1 MKHVKS
7 ISKGL
12 ATALL
17 MIAVL
22 LGAALL
28 RLVWA
33 PVSLAFLNSP
43 IETALTEAVP
53 GWTVQV
59 DDTVL
64 TWREDGVS
72 LGVRL
77 DGVVIAS
84 LETGS
89 RFSLP
94 SVDIDLRRR
103 SLVQGLV
110 RPKRIEVAGSDLLVR
125 WSAADLGV
133 GVTDATDQPGP
144 ATADDT
150 DAEVRGT
157 ATLALINQLIE
168 SDTQDGPLAFMQ
180 RFTIRDA
187 TLRLVE
193 DTTGTVWTAPGATFE
208 IHRHDTRVDLSIS
221 CQLDTEGQATS
232 LDVTG
237 RVDRTTGQR
246 VLSIAVADAR
256 PSDLVTGMAGAAA
269 AAAGFDMP
277 VSVQLDAQGTRD
289 QLLSQASFV
298 VEAGPGTVQLDGFY
312 PEARAF
318 DGGLLRGQY
327 RPGDG
332 LLVIDELKARFAD
345 NTLAGQ
351 GQVVLSD
358 DGSAPGVDID
368 ATMGPIALRDVVA
381 YWPPTLAQ
389 GGRRWIDANMPAG
402 DIVQATL
409 TLDVAPQMWALGRL
423 PEDAFS
429 LDFTYRGV
437 TAHFLRPMPP
447 VIDGVGRA
455 RLTDNALDLKI
466 DEGTV
471 DGVGVP
477 GSSVYLDGLAL
488 PKGQT
493 GHVTLRIDAPVADV
507 LRLIDYEPLG
517 YATAFGIAPDDVAG
531 AAHTVGELRFPL
543 ESDIG
548 LDEVEFSVMS
558 RLQRVAIS
566 GLLAGD
572 GLTDGTLEM
581 RVDKAGI
588 ETVGIVS
595 LNGLMTSFHWT
606 ESFADEPPG
615 GLPSTYRLEGD
626 LDLADLE
633 TMGFGLGNLATGRGR
648 MAVTLRGRGPEVGRG
663 TVSLTF
669 DQDAPFA
676 LPLLNWAKPVDTIA
690 ELGFGFAAGQNGI
703 AFSDIR
709 ATGQGLDIA
718 ATASLGSAG
727 DLVDLALERVRA
739 GENDFSVQLVRDP
752 DGRVNAALFGASVDL
767 RPILNGDM
775 ADEGE
780 GDGPDADTA
789 AETPAEEAGTAL
801 SVRITTDR
809 AVGANGVIFSDVEA
823 AALNDGRFWRQAEL
837 AARVDE
843 TAELTGR
850 LEPTDTGRQ
859 LTLTATDAGLAARG
873 LGLFAH
879 LEGGALTIEAG
890 FSAAGEPLAGDG
902 RLDIRDFRLVRSET
916 LGEVLDAGA
925 VEGVDEF
932 VDADGLRFNRLS
944 LPFHLENGVVDIEGA
959 RANGPS
965 IGFTLEG
972 QVDQAFTQVNV
983 NGIIVPA
990 YRYNA
995 LLGRIPLLGA
1005 LITGGSGK
1013 GLFALT
1019 YRIEGAADDPE
1030 VSVNALTAFL
1040 PGIFRGPFEG
1050 RKGRLDDIEPV
1061 PDDPGAPQPTDEP
1074 APPAEEAEQTPPT
1087 AAPRSEAIN
1096 RGG

>member
-17 MIAVL
+17 VVAVL

-43 IETALTEAVP
+43 IQTALTDAVP

-84 LETGS
+84 HETGS

-103 SLVQGLV
+103 SLVRGLV

-133 GVTDATDQPGP
+133 GLADATDEPEP
-144 ATADDT
+144 AVADDT

-157 ATLALINQLIE
+157 AALALINQLIE
-168 SDTQDGPLAFMQ
+168 SDTRDGPLAFLQ
-180 RFTIRDA
+180 RFTIREA

-193 DTTGTVWTAPGATFE
+193 DTTGTVWTAPDATFE
-208 IHRHDTRVDLSIS
+208 IRRRDTWVDLSIS
-221 CQLDTEGQATS
+221 CQLDTERQATS
-232 LDVTG
+232 LQVTG
-237 RVDRTTGQR
+237 RVDRTTGHR
-246 VLSIAVADAR
+246 ALSLALADAR
-256 PSDLVTGMAGAAA
+256 PSDLVTGLAGAAA
-269 AAAGFDMP
+269 VAAGFDMP

-289 QLLSQASFV
+289 RLLSEASFV
-298 VEAGPGTVQLDGFY
+298 VEAGPGTVRLDGFY
-312 PEARAF
+312 PQARSF
-318 DGGLLRGQY
+318 DGGLLRGQF
-327 RPGDG
+327 RPADG

-351 GQVVLSD
+351 GRVVLPD
-358 DGSAPGVDID
+358 DGSAPGVVID

-381 YWPPTLAQ
+381 YWPPTLAR
-389 GGRRWIDANMPAG
+389 GGRRWIDANMPDG
-402 DIVQATL
+402 DIVRATL
-409 TLDVAPQMWALGRL
+409 TLDVAPEMWALDSL
-423 PEDAFS
+423 PEEAFS

-455 RLTDNALDLKI
+455 RLTENALDLKI
-466 DEGTV
+466 DAGTV

-488 PKGQT
+488 ATGQT

-517 YATAFGIAPDDVAG
+517 YATAFGIAPDDVGG
-531 AAHTVGELRFPL
+531 AAHTVGQLSFPL

-558 RLQRVAIS
+558 RLQRVTIG
-566 GLLAGD
+566 GLLADD

-606 ESFADEPPG
+606 ESFADDPPD

-648 MAVTLRGRGPEVGRG
+648 MTVTLRGRGPEVGRG
-663 TVSLTF
+663 AVALTF
-669 DQDAPFA
+669 EEDAPFT
-676 LPLLNWAKPVDTIA
+676 LPLLNWAKPAGTTAD
-690 ELGFGFAAGQNGI
+690 LGFGFAAGRNGI

-709 ATGQGLDIA
+709 ATGEGLDIA
-718 ATASLGSAG
+718 ATASLDPAG
-727 DLVDLALERVRA
+727 ELVDLGLERVKA
-739 GENDFSVQLVRDP
+739 GENDFSAQLVRDP
-752 DGRVNAALFGASVDL
+752 DGRINAALFGPSVDL

-775 ADEGE
+775 SEE
-780 GDGPDADTA
+780 EDGDADA
-789 AETPAEEAGTAL
+789 PADDGSPAL
-801 SVRITTDR
+801 SVRIATDR

-823 AALNDGRFWRQAEL
+823 AALNDGRYWHHADL
-837 AARVDE
+837 AARVND

-850 LEPTDTGRQ
+850 LTPTDTGRR
-859 LTLTATDAGLAARG
+859 LTLAATDAGLAARG

-879 LEGGALTIEAG
+879 LEGGELTIEAA
-890 FSAAGEPLAGDG
+890 FSPVGEPLAGDG
-902 RLDIRDFRLVRSET
+902 RVEIRDFRLVRSET

-925 VEGVDEF
+925 VEGVDDF

-972 QVDQAFTQVNV
+972 QVDQAFTQLNV

-1061 PDDPGAPQPTDEP
+1061 PDDPGAAMPTDEP
-1074 APPAEEAEQTPPT
+1074 APPAEQTPPADT
-1087 AAPRSEAIN
+1087 PQSEATD
-1096 RGG
+1096 GGG